1 MNSNL
6 NVMLEKSSNHHIIIR
21 DKGWLEQGSEK
32 FGVRLS
38 SSGENFVKFDLSAT
52 YKTLQE

>member
-6 NVMLEKSSNHHIIIR
+6 NVMLENLQIIIIIR

-32 FGVRLS
+32 FGVRLG
-38 SSGENFVKFDLSAT
+38 SSGENFVKV
-52 YKTLQE
+52 